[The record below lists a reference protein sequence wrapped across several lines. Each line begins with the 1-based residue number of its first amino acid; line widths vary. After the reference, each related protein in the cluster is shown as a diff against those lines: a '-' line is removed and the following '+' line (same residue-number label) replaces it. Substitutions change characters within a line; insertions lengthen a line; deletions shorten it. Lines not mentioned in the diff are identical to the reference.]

1 METFFQWYAVFCIT
15 TCICML
21 HLQIRAVLDST
32 LNLAFKGWV
41 IYLFLNIL
49 INLVMAPIHFL
60 VFIMNAELYYEGL
73 VASMNEEEE
82 DE

>member
-1 METFFQWYAVFCIT
+1 MKIT
-15 TCICML
+15 PE
-21 HLQIRAVLDST
+21 
-32 LNLAFKGWV
+32 V
-41 IYLFLNIL
+41 IFMMQNIP
-49 INLVMAPIHFL
+49 MHFL